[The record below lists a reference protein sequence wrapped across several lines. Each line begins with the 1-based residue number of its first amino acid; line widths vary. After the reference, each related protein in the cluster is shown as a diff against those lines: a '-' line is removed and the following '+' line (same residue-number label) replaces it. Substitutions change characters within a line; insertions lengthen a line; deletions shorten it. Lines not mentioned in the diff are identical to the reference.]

1 MSLGFQKALLRAQV
15 GDSVIRQLFFLFFEG
30 FRLPRKQSL
39 FFNLKPASFRYPSN
53 ICPNSNCRNIS
64 KKQALNTQTNTQSSQ
79 VSQKILNDLKTILV
93 QIDPSADAPIVQP
106 DRIPPPEQWK
116 LGEKK
121 YITLSGYKFTMG
133 YGVVPTEELRDK
145 MVNAVE
151 GYFQSNGFAKDVN
164 NPSQV
169 FDAGLN
175 NFDTFSKYLAYSK
188 NNNLFC
194 TLRFEGGIF
203 FRCGTQDNQTDLAR
217 KEFEDTIYNTLG
229 RNAYFSIKNMYGGYA
244 LIQTIQ
250 KPPVQDSKDD
260 IILKKEN
267 DVWKFVANRPGNVP
281 PPCSFLDDNKIPR
294 KLYDGCFS
302 PGDKEFITSN

>member
-1 MSLGFQKALLRAQV
+1 MKKGFISILLVLGLIVLIAI
-15 GDSVIRQLFFLFFEG
+15 GVIFFHETG
-30 FRLPRKQSL
+30 K
-39 FFNLKPASFRYPSN
+39 N
-53 ICPNSNCRNIS
+53 IP

-79 VSQKILNDLKTILV
+79 DSQKILNDLKIILV
-93 QIDPSADAPIVQP
+93 QVDPSGDAPIVQP

-145 MVNAVE
+145 MVNAVQ
-151 GYFQSNGFAKDVN
+151 GYFQSNGFTKDNN

-175 NFDTFSKYLAYSK
+175 NSDPFSKYLAYSK
-188 NNNLFC
+188 NNDLFC
-194 TLRFEGGIF
+194 TLKFSSGIF
-203 FRCGTQDNQTDLAR
+203 FRCGIQDKQTDLAR
-217 KEFEDTIYNTLG
+217 KEFEDVIYNTLG
-229 RNAYFSIKNMYGGYA
+229 RNAYFSVKSTYGSYA

-250 KPPVQDSKDD
+250 KPPVQDSKEE

-267 DVWKFVANRPGNVP
+267 NTWKFVAARPADVP
-281 PPCSFLDDNKIPR
+281 PPCSFLDDNKVPR

-302 PGDKEFITSN
+302 PGDKEFIKSN